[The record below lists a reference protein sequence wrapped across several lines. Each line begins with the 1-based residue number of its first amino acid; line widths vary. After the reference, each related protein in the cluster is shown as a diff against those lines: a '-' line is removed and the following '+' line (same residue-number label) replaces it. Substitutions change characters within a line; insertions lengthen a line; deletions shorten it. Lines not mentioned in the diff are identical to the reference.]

1 MTREAV
7 SAAKPAVR
15 AQAKT
20 EKVHGATSAAVL
32 KGLVYGAAM
41 LTFAVLLFLIGLLVL
56 FAGRVD
62 GFIGFMILA
71 WLVSPYGLPLVA
83 SWLTERVADFNQML
97 KSI

>member
-1 MTREAV
+1 MRILLKILLFPV
-7 SAAKPAVR
+7 
-15 AQAKT
+15 
-20 EKVHGATSAAVL
+20 VL
-32 KGLVYGAAM
+32 VAFCRFFCLFSGMILGIV
-41 LTFAVLLFLIGLLVL
+41 AVLLFLIGLLVL